1 MPPHPSLPARAA
13 AVTGAAMKRRGSAFA
28 RAGVAVGVL
37 AVAAA
42 GPAGTISGR
51 RPGPSVA
58 DTLAA
63 AVAMIAAPAMPVMPA
78 AGGAS
83 AAARGDGGGGAAGGL
98 WRLGRR
104 GGW

>member
-42 GPAGTISGR
+42 GLVGTISGR

-63 AVAMIAAPAMPVMPA
+63 AIAMIAAPAMPAV
-78 AGGAS
+78 GGAP
-83 AAARGDGGGGAAGGL
+83 AAARGNGGGRAAAGL
-98 WRLGRR
+98 LRLGRR
-104 GGW
+104 GGR